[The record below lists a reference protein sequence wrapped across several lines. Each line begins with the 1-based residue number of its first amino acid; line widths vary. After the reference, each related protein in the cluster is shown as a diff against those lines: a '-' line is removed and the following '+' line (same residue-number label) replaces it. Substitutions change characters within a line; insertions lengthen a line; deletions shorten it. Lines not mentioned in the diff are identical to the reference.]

1 MTNFLPGCSRLFLL
15 TNHLNMAWEQYF
27 TLQNIDGFETYE
39 YTDKEVVALPKDL
52 QQPPSYCVSFRNCR
66 KLIDISPLRNWDAS
80 KLTSFNRLFYACNEL
95 RDISPLVL
103 WDTSNV
109 TNMVRTFNECFKLSD
124 LRALSLWDVSKVTN
138 MDSMIIWCSVYNMT
152 PLKHWQ
158 LNGSVNLQSF
168 CDVYHTKPNIGS
180 IGGSVNRHYINNRET
195 FQYAL
200 SNFNT
205 PIDSDYSL
213 NGQTIRLPE
222 LLLALDVSS
231 LTIPARS
238 SVASQTE
245 PPRGLLSRIFGL

>member
-1 MTNFLPGCSRLFLL
+1 MSWG
-15 TNHLNMAWEQYF
+15 QYF

-39 YTDKEVVALPKDL
+39 YTDKEVVALPKNL
-52 QQPPSYCVSFRNCR
+52 QQPPGYCVSFHNCS

-95 RDISPLVL
+95 RDISPLVF

-138 MDSMIIWCSVYNMT
+138 MDSMIIWCSVYNIT
-152 PLKHWQ
+152 PLKHWE

-168 CDVYHTKPNIGS
+168 CDVYHTKPNVGS
-180 IGGSVNRHYINNRET
+180 MGGSVNRYYIQNRDN
-195 FQYAL
+195 FYYAL
-200 SNFNT
+200 SNYNT
-205 PIDSDYSL
+205 PIVPDYSL
-213 NGQTIRLPE
+213 NGETIRAPDLS
-222 LLLALDVSS
+222 LVLDVSS
-231 LTIPARS
+231 LTIPARRS
-238 SVASQTE
+238 IETQTA